1 MQLHETAKKDP
12 LYHVNHGLF
21 VNSDVKF
28 FLSKWMLA
36 CGWNNIINTSL
47 NKTKSLLE
55 IRFFNIHIKKLQSL
69 EQAKTTDT
77 CCSKEAT
84 SQSEK
89 KIQLCPGL
97 KS

>member
-47 NKTKSLLE
+47 NKTKNLLDRYDFS
-55 IRFFNIHIKKLQSL
+55 IFI
-69 EQAKTTDT
+69 
-77 CCSKEAT
+77 
-84 SQSEK
+84 
-89 KIQLCPGL
+89 
-97 KS
+97 